1 MKISRI
7 SLFRW
12 IAIGL
17 VVVAAILLVLQ
28 LITFSRLRAGF
39 PPGTLIGGIA
49 VGGLSQQQA
58 ADRVTQAY
66 NNPIEL
72 VYKDQLIQVKPSQLG
87 FDLNVES
94 MIAAADQQRVRLAF
108 LVIILGLSLEPPHS
122 ITRHTINCRGG

>member
-1 MKISRI
+1 LKISRI

-58 ADRVTQAY
+58 ADRITQAY

-72 VYKDQLIQVKPSQLG
+72 VYKDQMIQVKPSQLG
-87 FDLNVES
+87 FTE
-94 MIAAADQQRVRLAF
+94 
-108 LVIILGLSLEPPHS
+108 
-122 ITRHTINCRGG
+122 CRCTPWWISRGPLPSGHPFIP